1 MSTNFPSSLDSLTNP
16 VSTDKVSVVDHAA
29 QHANAN
35 DAIEAIEAKVGVNGS
50 AVTTSHDYK
59 LSEVTST
66 DKAVGKTATQTL
78 TNKTLTAPV
87 ISTISNTGTLT
98 LPTSTDTLVGRATT
112 DTLTNKTL
120 GATGMTGD
128 LDLNNNDITEI
139 KTATFNGEYDNGN
152 SGTSKT
158 IDWNNGQKQKITTTG
173 SCVLTFTAPA
183 GPCNLLLRIVH
194 EASATAY
201 TYTWPASVKFP
212 GNTDPATTNTSGAV
226 DIVSLYFDG
235 TSYFGVA
242 SLNFS

>member
-1 MSTNFPSSLDSLTNP
+1 MATNFPSSLDTLTNP
-16 VSTDKVSVVDHAA
+16 TATDKVSVVDHAA

-35 DAIEAIEAKVGVNGS
+35 DAVEALEAKVGVNGS

-66 DKAVGKTATQTL
+66 DKAVGKTASQTL
-78 TNKTLTAPV
+78 TNKTLTTPV
-87 ISTISNTGTLT
+87 IAQISNTGTLT

-120 GATGMTGD
+120 GATEMSGD
-128 LDLNNNDITEI
+128 INFNNNDINEI
-139 KTATFNGEYDNGN
+139 KTATFNGEVDNGN

-158 IDWNNGQKQKITTTG
+158 IDWTAGNKQKITTTG
-173 SCVLTFTAPA
+173 SCTLTFTAPA
-183 GPCNLLLRIVH
+183 GACNLLLRIVH

-201 TYTWPASVKFP
+201 TYTWPGTVKFP

-226 DIVSLYFDG
+226 DIVSLYYDG
-235 TSYFGVA
+235 TNYYGVG